1 MNQNSS
7 SYFRKI
13 YKDQRGQMIPVVAF
27 FMITLLGFAGIVV
40 DFGHAFFCYRELQAS
55 TNAAAL
61 AAAAG
66 MPNQTVAQTYATSYS
81 SVSGKNNAFSN
92 LTLSGSP
99 LVKFKCVTSMS
110 GLAGCVLDTGGGTT
124 LANAVQVVQ
133 QAKVQTTFLGL
144 LGLKSMPIAATAT
157 AAMRGAPT
165 IQYNV
170 AIIIDATK
178 SMSDTDSDSQCNN
191 TRLSCALAGVQVLLQ
206 NLTPCATSGCGTLS
220 SANYTHALD
229 RVSLLSFPNVTT
241 GTVAHDYCSG
251 GSSTP
256 TPAVYTYPT
265 STSSSWSSG
274 YTPISSDTYQV
285 TPFTSDYQNVSG
297 STTVLPTGA
306 LSTTSNLSVAA
317 GANSSSC
324 AGLSNPGGE
333 GTYYAGVIY
342 AAQAA
347 LTAQQAANAGSQN
360 VMILLSDGDAT
371 SCYKNG
377 SVNTCS
383 GSTASQMSATG
394 IQSNGTYPSY
404 TKECQQAVTA
414 AQAATTAGTTV
425 YAVAYGAESSGCSTD
440 ASPYNSPCYTMQH
453 IASNSTT
460 FFSDY
465 TATGS
470 SSNCISASRPTSN
483 LNQIF
488 SYIAGDL
495 SHARL
500 IPNNAT

>member
-1 MNQNSS
+1 MNTNRTLC
-7 SYFRKI
+7 FREV

-66 MPNQTVAQTYATSYS
+66 MPNQTTAQTYATSYS
-81 SVSGKNNAFSN
+81 SVSGKNNAYSN
-92 LTLSGSP
+92 LTLTGSP
-99 LVKFKCVTSMS
+99 IVKFKCVTSMT
-110 GLAGCVLDTGGGTT
+110 GLAGCVLDTGGGAT

-144 LGLKSMPIAATAT
+144 LGLKAMPIAATAT

-170 AIIIDATK
+170 AIIVDATA
-178 SMSDTDSDSQCNN
+178 SMSDNDSDSQCNN
-191 TRLSCALAGVQVLLQ
+191 SRLSCALAGVRVLLQ
-206 NLTPCATSGCGTLS
+206 NLTPCVTSGCGSLS
-220 SANYTHALD
+220 SGNYTHPLD
-229 RVSLLSFPNVTT
+229 RVSLFSFPNVTT
-241 GTVAHDYCSG
+241 TSVNHDYCSG

-256 TPAVYTYPT
+256 TPAVYTFPT
-265 STSSSWSSG
+265 ATASQWSSG
-274 YTPISSDTYQV
+274 YSPISSATYQV
-285 TPFTSDYQNVSG
+285 TPFTSDYQTVSG
-297 STTVLPTGA
+297 TTTVLPTGS
-306 LSTTSNLSVAA
+306 LSTTSNLSVAS
-317 GANSSSC
+317 GSNSGSC
-324 AGLSNPGGE
+324 AGLKNPGGE

-347 LTAQQAANAGSQN
+347 LTAQQGLPGNSGSQN
-360 VMILLSDGDAT
+360 VIVLLSDGDA
-371 SCYKNG
+371 S
-377 SVNTCS
+377 SS
-383 GSTASQMSATG
+383 RSQMESTAGSGGS
-394 IQSNGTYPSY
+394 YPSY
-404 TKECQQAVTA
+404 NKECQQAVTA
-414 AQAATTAGTTV
+414 AQAATAAGTTV
-425 YAVAYGAESSGCSTD
+425 YAVAYGATSSGCSTD
-440 ASPYNSPCYTMQH
+440 VSPYNSPCYTMQH

-470 SSNCISASRPTSN
+470 SGSCVAASRPTSN

>member
-1 MNQNSS
+1 MNQNRLF
-7 SYFRKI
+7 FRTV
-13 YKDQRGQMIPVVAF
+13 YKDQRGQMLPVVAF
-27 FMITLLGFAGIVV
+27 MMVTLLGIAGLVT

-66 MPNQTVAQTYATSYS
+66 MPNQTTAQTYATSYS
-81 SVSGKNNAFSN
+81 SVSGKNNAYSN
-92 LTLSGSP
+92 LTLTGSP
-99 LVKFKCVTSMS
+99 LVSFKCVSSMS

-133 QAKVQTTFLGL
+133 QAKVPTMFLGL
-144 LGLKSMPIAATAT
+144 LGIKSMPIAATAT

-170 AIIIDATK
+170 AIIVDATR

-191 TRLSCALAGVQVLLQ
+191 TRLSCALAGVRVLLQ
-206 NLTPCATSGCGTLS
+206 NLTPCVTSGCGSLS
-220 SANYTHALD
+220 SGNYTNAFD
-229 RVSLLSFPNVTT
+229 RVSLFTFPNVTT
-241 GTVAHDYCSG
+241 SSVAHNYCSG

-256 TPAVYTYPT
+256 TPAVYTFPT
-265 STSSSWSSG
+265 SSSSSWSSG
-274 YTPISSDTYQV
+274 YSPISSDTYQI
-285 TPFTSDYQNVSG
+285 TPFTSDYQTVSG
-297 STTVLPTGA
+297 TTTVLPTGN

-317 GANSSSC
+317 GSNSSSC
-324 AGLSNPGGE
+324 AGMSNPGGE

-347 LTAQQAANAGSQN
+347 LTAQQAAHSGSQN

-371 SCYKNG
+371 STQ
-377 SVNTCS
+377 SQM
-383 GSTASQMSATG
+383 GSTATSS
-394 IQSNGTYPSY
+394 GTYPSY
-404 TKECQQAVTA
+404 NKECQQAVTA
-414 AQAATTAGTTV
+414 GQAATAAGTTV
-425 YAVAYGAESSGCSTD
+425 YAVAYGAESSGCSND
-440 ASPYNSPCYTMQH
+440 VSPYNSPCYTMQH

-470 SSNCISASRPTSN
+470 SSACVSASRPTTN